1 MASSSLFVRTAFVCS
16 LISRISHP
24 TIRGELLAINQ
35 DTACRQPYPIKGI
48 WQDSVTAY
56 AKNLAGGDIAI
67 GLFNLGSEKA
77 VSRFNLDELGLPH
90 STGKTLKLA
99 DIWTGKEANTANASI
114 SWELEPF
121 DCAVFR
127 AKVVDRK

>member
-1 MASSSLFVRTAFVCS
+1 MGSPLMVGCDLRELSEQTKAVLTNR
-16 LISRISHP
+16 
-24 TIRGELLAINQ
+24 ELLAINQ
-35 DTACRQPYPIKGI
+35 DAACRQPYPIRGI

-56 AKNLAGGDIAI
+56 AKNLSGGDIAI

-90 STGKTLKLA
+90 STGKTLKLI
-99 DIWTGKEANTANASI
+99 DIWTGKEAGTANASI

-127 AKVVDRK
+127 AKVVDRT